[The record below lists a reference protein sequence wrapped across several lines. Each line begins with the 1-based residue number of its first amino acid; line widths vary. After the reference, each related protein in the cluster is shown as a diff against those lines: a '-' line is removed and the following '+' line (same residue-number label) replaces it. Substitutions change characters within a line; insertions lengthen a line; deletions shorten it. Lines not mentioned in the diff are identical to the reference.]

1 MKIEKIPY
9 LKWKERI
16 EEITPIHKRIGT
28 DLLLIDKPETRIDSL
43 EDNEPFKVD
52 VTMAIIYEQG
62 SAELKINMRAY
73 SLKAP
78 CVLIVMAGQIY
89 QPVSNSEDLKSKA
102 IVISRSFSDALF
114 PSFGETQQLYMSVLK
129 QPVIVTENDQMVF
142 TRYYELM
149 SNLVQSPE
157 SDFKLEAAR
166 HLTLAMFYGYTHI
179 KHTLS
184 EDDTRKNRK
193 NELHND
199 FLKLLHKHYK
209 KEREMAFYADK
220 LCVTPKY
227 LSQVIKDVTGHSALK
242 YIEDYV
248 ISESKALLSSTNMT
262 IQQISEDLNF
272 PSQSVFGKY
281 FKRIAGVSPKEYRN
295 RY

>member
-1 MKIEKIPY
+1 MNFKKISY

-16 EEITPIHKRIGT
+16 EEITPGYKRIGT
-28 DLLLIDKPETRIDSL
+28 DLLLIDQPETRLDSL
-43 EDNEPFKVD
+43 NDNEPFKVD
-52 VTMAIIYEQG
+52 VTMSIIYECG
-62 SAELKINMRAY
+62 TAVLKINMREY
-73 SLKAP
+73 RLKAP
-78 CVLIVMAGQIY
+78 CVLIVLAGQIY
-89 QPVSNSEDLKSKA
+89 QPIYNSEDLKTKV
-102 IVISRSFSDALF
+102 IVISRSFSDTLF

-129 QPVIVTENDQMVF
+129 QPVIVTDNDQMVF

-149 SNLVQSPE
+149 SDLVKSPE

-179 KHTLS
+179 KHKLS

-193 NELHND
+193 NELHSD
-199 FLKLLHKHYK
+199 FLNLLHKNYK
-209 KEREMAFYADK
+209 REREMTFYAEK
-220 LCVTPKY
+220 LFVTPKY
-227 LSQVIKDVTGHSALK
+227 LSQVIKDVTGHSAMK

-262 IQQISEDLNF
+262 IQQISDDMNF

-281 FKRIAGVSPKEYRN
+281 FKRITGMSPKEYRN

>member
-1 MKIEKIPY
+1 
-9 LKWKERI
+9 
-16 EEITPIHKRIGT
+16 
-28 DLLLIDKPETRIDSL
+28 
-43 EDNEPFKVD
+43 
-52 VTMAIIYEQG
+52 
-62 SAELKINMRAY
+62 
-73 SLKAP
+73 
-78 CVLIVMAGQIY
+78 
-89 QPVSNSEDLKSKA
+89 
-102 IVISRSFSDALF
+102 
-114 PSFGETQQLYMSVLK
+114 MSVLK

-193 NELHND
+193 NVLHTD
-199 FLKLLHKHYK
+199 FLKLLHRHYK

-227 LSQVIKDVTGHSALK
+227 LAQVIKDVTGHSAMK

-262 IQQISEDLNF
+262 IQQISDELNF

-281 FKRIAGVSPKEYRN
+281 FKRIAGVSPREYRN

>member
-1 MKIEKIPY
+1 MNFKKIPY

-16 EEITPIHKRIGT
+16 EEITPGYKRIGT
-28 DLLLIDKPETRIDSL
+28 DLLLIDQPETRLDSL
-43 EDNEPFKVD
+43 NDNEPFKVD

-62 SAELKINMRAY
+62 SAVLKINMREY
-73 SLKAP
+73 RLKAP
-78 CVLIVMAGQIY
+78 CVLIVLAGQIY
-89 QPVSNSEDLKSKA
+89 QPIYNSEDLKTKV
-102 IVISRSFSDALF
+102 IVISRSFSDTLF

-129 QPVIVTENDQMVF
+129 QPVIVTDNDQMVF

-149 SNLVQSPE
+149 SDLVKSPE

-193 NELHND
+193 NELHSD
-199 FLKLLHKHYK
+199 FLNLLHKNYK
-209 KEREMAFYADK
+209 REREMTFYAEK
-220 LCVTPKY
+220 LFVTPKY
-227 LSQVIKDVTGHSALK
+227 LSQVIKDVTGHSAMK

-262 IQQISEDLNF
+262 IQQISDELNF

-281 FKRIAGVSPKEYRN
+281 FKRIVGVSPREYRN

>member
-1 MKIEKIPY
+1 
-9 LKWKERI
+9 
-16 EEITPIHKRIGT
+16 
-28 DLLLIDKPETRIDSL
+28 
-43 EDNEPFKVD
+43 
-52 VTMAIIYEQG
+52 
-62 SAELKINMRAY
+62 
-73 SLKAP
+73 
-78 CVLIVMAGQIY
+78 
-89 QPVSNSEDLKSKA
+89 
-102 IVISRSFSDALF
+102 
-114 PSFGETQQLYMSVLK
+114 MSVLK